1 MSLCV
6 VLFKQKTAYEMRIS
20 DWSSDVCSSDLAAAV
35 AWRRRNGCTGP
46 PACRHRGRSH
56 APARRL
62 RALTGLIRDGP
73 GKRRPRQEG
82 PATLLEYRV
91 RAFPSLRPTFAF
103 LGFGARVAHDFDPAL
118 DGYDG
123 GSETDRNVPPGGA
136 QPQHKHA
143 SETATHNGT

>member
-1 MSLCV
+1 
-6 VLFKQKTAYEMRIS
+6 MRPEPFHAI
-20 DWSSDVCSSDLAAAV
+20 AAAV

-82 PATLLEYRV
+82 PATILEYRV
-91 RAFPSLRPTFAF
+91 RACRSCRPPFAF
-103 LGFGARVAHDFDPAL
+103 LGFVARVAQDFD
-118 DGYDG
+118 
-123 GSETDRNVPPGGA
+123 TA
-136 QPQHKHA
+136 QPGMTPCR
-143 SETATHNGT
+143 ERVGPYV